1 MKRLV
6 EDNSDRLYQAYHTDL
21 GKPVGDWF
29 FERQAI
35 YADIEHVRACVAAAA
50 GGGMSRM
57 TCT

>member
-50 GGGMSRM
+50 GGA
-57 TCT
+57 